1 MQISGERPIVVIECA
16 KTGYVDGMREGSP
29 GAAIRCMQGRPEQQ
43 TETCAKRFK
52 AAPTNERE
60 LRLHPSMLRDPGMAA
75 NSEGAGR
82 YARPLEE
89 NRFE

>member
-1 MQISGERPIVVIECA
+1 
-16 KTGYVDGMREGSP
+16 MREGSP
-29 GAAIRCMQGRPEQQ
+29 RAATRCMQGRPKQP
-43 TETCAKRFK
+43 TETYAKRFK
-52 AAPTNERE
+52 AAPANERE
-60 LRLHPSMLRDPGMAA
+60 HRLRQSMLWDPGMAA

>member
-1 MQISGERPIVVIECA
+1 
-16 KTGYVDGMREGSP
+16 MREESP
-29 GAAIRCMQGRPEQQ
+29 GAATRCMQGRPEQQ

-82 YARPLEE
+82 YARPLGGS
-89 NRFE
+89 RFE